1 MCSFHW
7 FLINSLLSLTGC
19 SAGLFSSLDDLPS
32 GNQGGDGL
40 VLELPFESGVEKLCT
55 QGVGGFHSH
64 RSTSTFH
71 DLDLDTDNTIDEEI
85 FAPASGVA
93 RVHMESATSGFGYH
107 VNIDQGDGTYVVI
120 AHLSDI
126 FISDGDE
133 VAAGSLMGYEGC
145 TGECTGD
152 HVHIGLHEG
161 DAGETADQGISIP
174 VEYRTANQSDGAE
187 VTTIAAEDFSCGIRS
202 LGDFQDGDT
211 YESQLATNLWHPD
224 GTLVKTPDNV
234 RVYVLEDGEIRWIE
248 NETTFLGLQYD
259 FQDVTLVSSS
269 ELDCYG
275 TGSDIA
281 GEMLVDA
288 AFDTQGDLWLIV
300 GVADDSD
307 RYRAP
312 VRETG
317 WEDVMDS
324 WGLDYSSSN
333 EPETY
338 ADGSSYMSTWPPIS
352 EYVGLRDGT
361 LVKESDASDVF
372 IISGGYAL
380 PVQTW
385 DVYLLMNHYQRDIQ
399 VVDDG
404 MVGELHTIGNC
415 ATDELCI
422 DLSAVTTCGG
432 GLELGDS
439 PGEGGD
445 GNDMDIVEEDEE
457 DSTNQEDLTDE
468 EEETSDD
475 SPSQTDEQDQET
487 QNEEDEEV
495 EEEIEDDEEE
505 TSDQSVLS
513 ILVDYPADYP
523 SLTLTVQPIFAISS
537 LGDYWLASVPVTDD
551 DEVSWSD
558 SGDYSGLLGVRFN
571 VNVDTDGDGTAEDWY
586 CYGHYETAYLEY
598 GVAVDIT
605 LDSDSWD
612 ENDLVTW
619 SPGEESDTSLGCSAL
634 LWFGSTNSITDGA
647 VY

>member
-1 MCSFHW
+1 
-7 FLINSLLSLTGC
+7 
-19 SAGLFSSLDDLPS
+19 
-32 GNQGGDGL
+32 
-40 VLELPFESGVEKLCT
+40 
-55 QGVGGFHSH
+55 
-64 RSTSTFH
+64 
-71 DLDLDTDNTIDEEI
+71 
-85 FAPASGVA
+85 
-93 RVHMESATSGFGYH
+93 
-107 VNIDQGDGTYVVI
+107 
-120 AHLSDI
+120 
-126 FISDGDE
+126 
-133 VAAGSLMGYEGC
+133 
-145 TGECTGD
+145 
-152 HVHIGLHEG
+152 
-161 DAGETADQGISIP
+161 
-174 VEYRTANQSDGAE
+174 
-187 VTTIAAEDFSCGIRS
+187 
-202 LGDFQDGDT
+202 
-211 YESQLATNLWHPD
+211 
-224 GTLVKTPDNV
+224 
-234 RVYVLEDGEIRWIE
+234 VLEDGEIRWIE

-415 ATDELCI
+415 ATDQLCI
-422 DLSAVTTCGG
+422 DMSAVTTCGG